1 MNREGT
7 LAPMATKA
15 MAGTSNAGTLTVED
29 DGYEAGKIGLAKRQG
44 EIDREAKSIYGGR
57 SGVVRDPDGRR
68 IEFKTAAV
76 VKAPSRPPMPI
87 AKRPD

>member
-1 MNREGT
+1 
-7 LAPMATKA
+7 MATKA

-68 IEFKTAAV
+68 IECKTAAMV
-76 VKAPSRPPMPI
+76 QAPSRPPMPI